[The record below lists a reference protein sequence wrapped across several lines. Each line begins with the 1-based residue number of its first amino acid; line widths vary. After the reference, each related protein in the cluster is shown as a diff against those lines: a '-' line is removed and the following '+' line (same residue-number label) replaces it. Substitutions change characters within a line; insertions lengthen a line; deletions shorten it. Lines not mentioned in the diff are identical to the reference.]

1 MILDLLESFEME
13 SELDIKNKEI
23 FFLLKKEIM

>member
-23 FFLLKKEIM
+23 FFLLKTEIM